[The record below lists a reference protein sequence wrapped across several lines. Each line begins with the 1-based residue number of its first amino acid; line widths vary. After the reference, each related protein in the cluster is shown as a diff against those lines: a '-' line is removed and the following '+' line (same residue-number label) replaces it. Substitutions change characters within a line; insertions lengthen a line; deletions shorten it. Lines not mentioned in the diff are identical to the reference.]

1 MMNDTSY
8 NIQFYAQT
16 DTGKRREH
24 NQDQVICCPEYGF
37 FAVCD
42 GMGGLP
48 GGGDTSKMIATVL
61 PKMIA
66 ESYKQLA
73 DSCSHKTI
81 TETLKATIG
90 MISDQIFSTANTES
104 ILFGST
110 LCGVWVIH
118 GTAYFV
124 NIGDS
129 RAYYLPRYK
138 HVLRQISEDHNIAAI
153 LVAGGELTKAEA
165 VNHPTSSQLTHFLGM
180 PAPAKPE
187 IYTAK
192 VNRGDRILL
201 CSDGLYG
208 MIDELQIR
216 RIMRSSTSARRICNR
231 LIDTANTNGGNDN
244 IAAVY
249 MKINA

>member
-1 MMNDTSY
+1 MNDKPY

-16 DTGKRREH
+16 DIGKRRER

-48 GGGDTSKMIATVL
+48 GGGDTSRMIAAVL

-66 ESYKQLA
+66 ESYEQLT
-73 DSCSHKTI
+73 DSCSHNAI
-81 TETLKATIG
+81 TETLKTTVA

-110 LCGVWVIH
+110 LCGVWVIQD
-118 GTAYFV
+118 TAHFI

-138 HVLRQISEDHNIAAI
+138 HALRQVSEDHNIAAI

-180 PAPAKPE
+180 PAPAEPQA
-187 IYTAK
+187 YTVK
-192 VNRGDRILL
+192 INRGDRILL

-208 MIDELQIR
+208 MIEEPQMKR
-216 RIMRSSTSARRICNR
+216 MMRSSKSASRICER
-231 LIDTANTNGGNDN
+231 LIDAANTNGGKDN

-249 MKINA
+249 IKINV